1 MSKSTP
7 PIADSSPED
16 GFLTR
21 WSRRKREIAAS
32 PQDPDMHGDLSHTPE
47 PAILADQPEPAEVE
61 AASPEAQA
69 ERDAVLARLPS
80 LENIGKDTDIT
91 GFLNALVPDALRN
104 AALRAAWSADPGI
117 RDYLDDARDYALDYT
132 AGGNAPGFGA
142 LGGTADDLK
151 TMIGQIFGDAPA
163 MPPERDKTLVAENAA
178 LTCGISD
185 TESQPEVGA
194 MQQPDLPL
202 LATESVRLTQTGPS
216 SLKLTQKQADKQS
229 DNTSAHNGALQ
240 HDTVDV
246 AVSISEIITFRRRG
260 GGATPI

>member
-1 MSKSTP
+1 
-7 PIADSSPED
+7 
-16 GFLTR
+16 
-21 WSRRKREIAAS
+21 
-32 PQDPDMHGDLSHTPE
+32 MHGDLSHTPE

-163 MPPERDKTLVAENAA
+163 IPPERDKTLVAEHAA

-185 TESQPEVGA
+185 TESQLAVVA
-194 MQQPDLPL
+194 VQQPVSAT
-202 LATESVRLTQTGPS
+202 LATEAVRRTMPGHNVPQLA
-216 SLKLTQKQADKQS
+216 QKQADNQS
-229 DNTSAHNGALQ
+229 DNTSAHNDALQ
-240 HDTVDV
+240 HNVADV
-246 AVSISEIITFRRRG
+246 AVSISETTSFRRRG
-260 GGATPI
+260 GSATPV